1 MKHKKLRK
9 AAPYIVLTILAVIFA
24 LPLVWIVLASLD
36 LNAASNVKIP
46 TNWTLGNYVEVLKSQ
61 KNQTAMLNGLFISL
75 GQSIIVVVISIL
87 AAYPLS
93 RYELKFKKIFML
105 TILFMT
111 ALPMT
116 AVMVP
121 VYKMFLTLGLYN
133 KVGGVILFM
142 SATSLP
148 YAIWMT
154 KNFMDGVPISLE
166 EAAKIDGASTFTSI
180 IKVIVPL
187 MFPGICVV
195 FIYTFSGSWGNF
207 FVPYILL
214 STAEKMP
221 ASVQLYQ
228 FFGTNG
234 TVVYGQL
241 AAYSALYAMPSIILY
256 VLSQKYMSKGFSLSG
271 ASKG

>member
-1 MKHKKLRK
+1 L
-9 AAPYIVLTILAVIFA
+9 PLIWIILASFDA
-24 LPLVWIVLASLD
+24 
-36 LNAASNVKIP
+36 NAASSVKVP
-46 TNWTLGNYVEVLKSQ
+46 TNWTVGNYVSVIKSQ
-61 KNQTAMLNGLFISL
+61 TNQRAFLNGLLISL
-75 GQSIIVVVISIL
+75 GQSIIVVLVSIL

-93 RYELKFKKIFML
+93 RYELRYKKIFMN

-121 VYKMFLTLGLYN
+121 VYKLFIAMKLYN
-133 KVGGVILFM
+133 RLFGVILFM

-148 YAIWMT
+148 YAIWMM
-154 KNFMDGVPISLE
+154 KNFMDGVPIELE
-166 EAAKIDGASTFTSI
+166 EAAHIDGATTLGGLFRI
-180 IKVIVPL
+180 ILPL
-187 MFPGICVV
+187 MFPGLCTV

-228 FFGTNG
+228 FFGSNG
-234 TVVYGQL
+234 TVIYGQL
-241 AAYSALYAMPSIILY
+241 AAYSALYALPALFLY
-256 VLSQKYMSKGFSLSG
+256 ILSQKWMPKGFNLGG
-271 ASKG
+271 AAKG

>member
-1 MKHKKLRK
+1 MKHRKMKK
-9 AAPYIVLTILAVIFA
+9 AAPYIILSLLALIFA
-24 LPLVWIVLASLD
+24 LPLIWIVLASLD
-36 LNAASNVKIP
+36 PNAASNVKLP
-46 TNWTLGNYVEVLKSQ
+46 DSLTLGNYVEVLKSQ
-61 KNQTAMLNGLFISL
+61 ANQRALKNGLIISL
-75 GQSIIVVVISIL
+75 GQSLVVVVVAIL

-93 RYELKFKKIFML
+93 RHELKCKKMFMY

-121 VYKMFLTLGLYN
+121 VYKLFLSMNLYN
-133 KVGGVILFM
+133 KLTGVILFM

-148 YAIWMT
+148 YAIWMM
-154 KNFMDGVPISLE
+154 KNFMDGVPMELE
-166 EAAKIDGASTFTSI
+166 EAAKVDGATTLTGI
-180 IKVIVPL
+180 LKIIVPL

-228 FFGTNG
+228 FFGQNG

-241 AAYSALYAMPSIILY
+241 AAYSALYALPSIILY
-256 VLSQKYMSKGFSLSG
+256 VLSQSYMSKGFNLSG
-271 ASKG
+271 AAKG